1 MIQEI
6 TNGTWKMDQAM
17 KRKRIFF
24 TKGTKDKHVEVKGIE
39 DGKNPSDKPVG
50 LNSHADR

>member
-24 TKGTKDKHVEVKGIE
+24 TQGTKDKHMEVKEIE
-39 DGKNPSDKPVG
+39 YGKKPI
-50 LNSHADR
+50 R